1 MNSIDVN
8 LSGIRKLYYSI
19 DPLIPYEINLIKY
32 YTNKPTLANNP
43 IAKITNDIL
52 NDKYHTKDIS
62 YPYDKIYL
70 FYGMKKYTHAV
81 MYFLRIL
88 EIYIRRYLP
97 ANIDRIEYDSI
108 VNMTKDSFIV
118 RFKVR

>member
-1 MNSIDVN
+1 MNTVDVN

-19 DPLIPYEINLIKY
+19 DPLIPYEASLIKY

-43 IAKITNDIL
+43 VATITNDIL
-52 NDKYHTKDIS
+52 NDKYHTKDVV

-70 FYGMKKYTHAV
+70 FYDNKKYVHAV

-97 ANIDRIEYDSI
+97 ASIDRIEYDSI
-108 VNMTKDSFIV
+108 VSMDKDNLIV
-118 RFKVR
+118 RFKVG

>member
-1 MNSIDVN
+1 MNSVDVN

-52 NDKYHTKDIS
+52 NDKYHTKNMP

-70 FYGMKKYTHAV
+70 FYDMKKYTHAV

-97 ANIDRIEYDSI
+97 ASIDRIEYDSI
-108 VNMTKDSFIV
+108 VNMDKDNLIV
-118 RFKVR
+118 RFKVG